1 MSIYNINTTGVNNTN
16 AIDNYSLNLLDD
28 IKDTSTKT
36 SNNSSIFE
44 TFLDAS
50 SKMYNTTNE
59 LQKDV
64 AQKQLEFATGQS
76 DDVLGVMLAQEK
88 ATTALS
94 FTVQITNKVLE
105 SYKEIMQIQL

>member
-1 MSIYNINTTGVNNTN
+1 MSIYNIGANEISSANT
-16 AIDNYSLNLLDD
+16 IDNYSLNLIDD
-28 IKDTSTKT
+28 VKDESSKT
-36 SNNSSIFE
+36 ATNSSIFE
-44 TFLDAS
+44 TFLNAS

-64 AQKQLEFATGQS
+64 SQKQVEFATGQS
-76 DDVLGVMLAQEK
+76 DDILSVMLAQEK

-94 FTVQITNKVLE
+94 FTVQVTNKVIE